1 MINIP
6 EKFDELAQMIVAFV
20 LLDIIVMFRIM
31 LRSRTMPNIN
41 VIQAEKKVLS
51 NLR

>member
-1 MINIP
+1 MKNLP
-6 EKFDELAQMIVAFV
+6 EKFDELTQMIVAFV
-20 LLDIIVMFRIM
+20 LLDIIVMIRIM
-31 LRSRTMPNIN
+31 LLSRTVPNIN